1 MYGRRGEDRKD
12 ELDTATPIPPWL
24 VNNIIFCYDAEKYT
38 RNDNERKQR
47 FLQHK
52 GNYSN
57 NNEAYTDGTKSTG
70 RKVGFAAVFENIAR

>member
-1 MYGRRGEDRKD
+1 MGEQK
-12 ELDTATPIPPWL
+12 EIEEMNLTQQPPWL

-70 RKVGFAAVFENIAR
+70 RKV